1 MWRWENALLNEFLN
15 WSLKMLL
22 LMCYYYQTFML
33 LVATGISK
41 QQRKERGVEKQ
52 LGSAWIKT
60 E

>member
-1 MWRWENALLNEFLN
+1 
-15 WSLKMLL
+15 MLL